1 MNHTNTPY
9 DDTFRTLQYDCPN
22 LIIPI
27 VNEIFGE
34 DYTEED
40 EIIFSPNELYFQISN
55 ENVEE
60 RITDSTFVIIKK
72 SQNAVRKRRYHMEC
86 QSSTD
91 GSISLRMVEYDALV
105 AIRNG
110 EKTKEGVVIRFPESA
125 VLYLRHNKNT
135 PDKLTIRLE
144 TSGGNVSYTVPVV
157 KVQSYGIEKIFEKKL
172 LFLIP
177 FYIFGY
183 EHEFEDIANSEEKL
197 QKLSAEYAMI
207 RQRLDNLCNQG
218 EMDEYTKQTI
228 VALSGNVVANLARKY
243 EGIVKGVK
251 DNMGGNILEYEAK
264 DILRQGRT
272 EGRMENLLK
281 SVQEVMKNLSVD
293 LTEACR
299 ILGITIEE
307 YESAKAMVK

>member
-1 MNHTNTPY
+1 M
-9 DDTFRTLQYDCPN
+9 L
-22 LIIPI
+22 
-27 VNEIFGE
+27 
-34 DYTEED
+34 
-40 EIIFSPNELYFQISN
+40 
-55 ENVEE
+55 
-60 RITDSTFVIIKK
+60 
-72 SQNAVRKRRYHMEC
+72 
-86 QSSTD
+86 
-91 GSISLRMVEYDALV
+91 AL
-105 AIRNG
+105 
-110 EKTKEGVVIRFPESA
+110 
-125 VLYLRHNKNT
+125 
-135 PDKLTIRLE
+135 
-144 TSGGNVSYTVPVV
+144 
-157 KVQSYGIEKIFEKKL
+157 
-172 LFLIP
+172 